1 MIGLLLLHAILIVI
15 EILTLQSNHVV
26 SLLSQGLLVRPA
38 NLLQLFTL
46 LKILSIHQIVVYLE
60 IVSHLLRGMV
70 EHGTFLPIGL
80 VWLGR
85 HIEKVMGL
93 EHLLVEE
100 LGLLKRTT
108 PIVVIELV
116 IKSEQVAFFLG
127 VESGRSR
134 GPILVL

>member
-1 MIGLLLLHAILIVI
+1 MALC
-15 EILTLQSNHVV
+15 
-26 SLLSQGLLVRPA
+26 RPS
-38 NLLQLFTL
+38 
-46 LKILSIHQIVVYLE
+46 LKI
-60 IVSHLLRGMV
+60 
-70 EHGTFLPIGL
+70 TFLSVSL

-108 PIVVIELV
+108 PIVVIKLV
-116 IKSEQVAFFLG
+116 IQSEHVAFFLG